1 MRIESYTSFGY
12 TAEKGKKGKK
22 WVSMFAISILSPP
35 FSSFFFFCVS
45 LSSTIGDTW
54 RDTGRR
60 TRRRTRFS
68 ALQRGHLVYLSF
80 FLGRICI
87 EREKCV
93 ESVSRS
99 KRCPLNDMN
108 SISTALFLSSSTSM
122 YTFRRILLSLSLSLS
137 LCPCVCVCECMYV
150 CFAYL
155 RRVAAALLPAIH
167 GTWVEAGIASV
178 RHVHT
183 SHFQDTHTK
192 GKG

>member
-1 MRIESYTSFGY
+1 MSVERHEFHQYR
-12 TAEKGKKGKK
+12 
-22 WVSMFAISILSPP
+22 
-35 FSSFFFFCVS
+35 SFFIF
-45 LSSTIGDTW
+45 L
-54 RDTGRR
+54 
-60 TRRRTRFS
+60 
-68 ALQRGHLVYLSF
+68 HLHVH
-80 FLGRICI
+80 I
-87 EREKCV
+87 
-93 ESVSRS
+93 
-99 KRCPLNDMN
+99 PTN
-108 SISTALFLSSSTSM
+108 TS
-122 YTFRRILLSLSLSLS
+122 LSLSLSLS